1 MDKSLTLKLIYIPIA
16 LLTVQHREV
25 DARSSWDF
33 NLEHDITGRYGHYS
47 LPAAFNTFGTEQLR
61 IRVGKALSYYSGFL
75 KSVFNRILLCFTVLQ
90 VNAYALC
97 DCC

>member
-61 IRVGKALSYYSGFL
+61 IRVGKALFYSGFL
-75 KSVFNRILLCFTVLQ
+75 KSFLIEFCFILPFVKTV
-90 VNAYALC
+90 AYALC